1 MRMVSR
7 SLILPLIVSAL
18 PVLSGC
24 PDRDVSAVD
33 PNQSKEQQKE
43 IPVSLNR
50 DIDILFL
57 VDNSGSMRQE
67 QESLANNFPR
77 FIDVLESIE
86 GGLPNVHIGVISS
99 NVGTGPVGGGGEAC
113 GGNGDNGNLI
123 VRDGCPALTDGA
135 KFISD
140 VVVDEE
146 TGTREF
152 NYSGDLAAQFSCMA
166 QLGTTGCGFEQHLES
181 MKRALD
187 PSNSN
192 NAGFL
197 RDDAYLAFITVQDED
212 DCSTTTAGR
221 EMFDPSQD
229 SRDAPLG
236 ELSSFRCFEFGTT
249 CDQTAER
256 ATGPRTGCQ
265 PGDDDTAYMTGVEPY
280 VERLKALKPDPG
292 RVIVAAISAPAEPVS
307 VSLDPDRNQ
316 LRVDPACVVC
326 PDGSA
331 TGCPLDPGADG
342 AALVAAAP
350 AIRLRS
356 FLDQFPQR
364 GTWQSLCAY
373 NPAIGDVD
381 LSGALVQIAS
391 SLGKLPSSFCL
402 QGDLALPLECSVFE
416 ITNPDTSAETQTF
429 IPPCDDAAP
438 TCYRIE
444 EDGSCVTPSNLT
456 LDIVREGPRPTDP
469 TEISVRC
476 LLDI

>member
-1 MRMVSR
+1 
-7 SLILPLIVSAL
+7 
-18 PVLSGC
+18 
-24 PDRDVSAVD
+24 
-33 PNQSKEQQKE
+33 
-43 IPVSLNR
+43 
-50 DIDILFL
+50 
-57 VDNSGSMRQE
+57 
-67 QESLANNFPR
+67 
-77 FIDVLESIE
+77 
-86 GGLPNVHIGVISS
+86 
-99 NVGTGPVGGGGEAC
+99 
-113 GGNGDNGNLI
+113 
-123 VRDGCPALTDGA
+123 
-135 KFISD
+135 
-140 VVVDEE
+140 
-146 TGTREF
+146 
-152 NYSGDLAAQFSCMA
+152 
-166 QLGTTGCGFEQHLES
+166 
-181 MKRALD
+181 
-187 PSNSN
+187 
-192 NAGFL
+192 
-197 RDDAYLAFITVQDED
+197 
-212 DCSTTTAGR
+212 
-221 EMFDPSQD
+221 
-229 SRDAPLG
+229 
-236 ELSSFRCFEFGTT
+236 
-249 CDQTAER
+249 
-256 ATGPRTGCQ
+256 
-265 PGDDDTAYMTGVEPY
+265 MTGVEPY

-331 TGCPLDPGADG
+331 TGCPLDPDADG